1 MNEVFG
7 EMKFGVST
15 RPFDSIKK
23 MIELMKKESSF
34 EKSLAFL

>member
-1 MNEVFG
+1 V
-7 EMKFGVST
+7 KRSLVWY